1 MSIFEIGS
9 NKYFLL
15 NGELVQTLPP
25 YKLLSVFCGVSELKR
40 TFSEKF
46 LDSGTKGLDRL
57 NGGQFNKNIDEHC
70 SIINRKCMSA
80 QYEFTPYAEV
90 LQLKGRGKPP
100 RVVGIPTIR
109 DRLVLN
115 QLKNILALIF
125 PEYVPK
131 VRANTLIHQ
140 ISREIKSIEVAG
152 NSASTRVFGCD
163 IEKFYDEIDR
173 NLLLKSLGKRIKSR
187 KLLKLIDSAIS
198 TPTVPRNY
206 KKSDIKKYAIPKGV
220 PQGLAI
226 SNILAAIYLAEFDA
240 EMRQQQIH
248 YYRYVDDIL
257 IFGDAIYVDSTKIL
271 VEARLSDLG
280 LKIHPVSES
289 GKTHLGSL
297 TDQFGYLGY
306 WFHVPKITVRPTTVE
321 RFLQSI
327 VGKFSDYIH
336 NKAWRL
342 NEYKYLD
349 AERLKEIFV
358 SELNERIS
366 GAISEKRRYGWISY
380 FSEITDLELL
390 RKLDRLIEGFFER
403 LNDFNKKPPPNLKKL
418 TRAYYEMRYSPMG
431 GYIHNYDVF
440 TTRVQKM
447 QFLIDRG
454 RLDPKNSY
462 TDEEINEKFD
472 AYKTKALADLEPD
485 DGTMYW

>member
-1 MSIFEIGS
+1 MSG
-9 NKYFLL
+9 
-15 NGELVQTLPP
+15 
-25 YKLLSVFCGVSELKR
+25 
-40 TFSEKF
+40 
-46 LDSGTKGLDRL
+46 
-57 NGGQFNKNIDEHC
+57 
-70 SIINRKCMSA
+70 

-115 QLKNILALIF
+115 QLKNILAFVF

-131 VRANTLIHQ
+131 IRANTLIHK
-140 ISREIKSIEVAG
+140 ISRGIKTIEEAG

-163 IEKFYDEIDR
+163 IKKFYDEIDQII
-173 NLLLKSLGKRIKSR
+173 LLKFLQKRIKSR
-187 KLLKLIDSAIS
+187 KLLKLIESAIS
-198 TPTVPRNY
+198 TPIVPRNY
-206 KKSDIKKYAIPKGV
+206 RKKEIGKYITPKGV

-240 EMRQQQIH
+240 EMRQMQLH

-257 IFGDAIYVDSTKIL
+257 IFGDAAHVDNTRVL
-271 VEARLSDLG
+271 VETRLSDLG
-280 LKIHPVSES
+280 LEIHPVCEG
-289 GKTHLGSL
+289 GKSHLSSL

-306 WFHVPKITVRPTTVE
+306 WFHVPKITVRPATVE
-321 RFLQSI
+321 RFLQSV

-336 NKAWRL
+336 NKTWRL
-342 NEYKYLD
+342 GEYKYLND
-349 AERLKEIFV
+349 VRLKEIFL
-358 SELNERIS
+358 SELNERIT

-390 RKLDRLIEGFFER
+390 RRLDHLIAGFFER

-418 TRAYYEMRYSPMG
+418 IRAYYEVRYSPMD
-431 GYIHNYDVF
+431 GYIHNYDIF

-454 RLDPKNSY
+454 RLDPAKSY
-462 TDEEINEKFD
+462 TDEEINDKFD
-472 AYKTKALADLEPD
+472 AYRAKSLADLEPD
-485 DGTMYW
+485 DGSMYW